1 MEKNLQQRETD
12 CLRIVLYGPESTG
25 KTTLA
30 KSLANVYNTT
40 WVQEFA
46 RKYLQ
51 DKWDKKKEVCNL
63 KDLLIIA
70 KGQLELENKAVEK
83 AKKFVFCDTNILVTK
98 VWSETHFD
106 GYCPPEIQ
114 SCVDIFQ
121 YEHYFLTSID
131 IPWKADD
138 LRDQPNNRQEMFFHY
153 KKLLEKKKLSFTILK
168 GTHNERM
175 YQAQKTLTEIKHK
188 NDF

>member
-1 MEKNLQQRETD
+1 MT
-12 CLRIVLYGPESTG
+12 
-25 KTTLA
+25 
-30 KSLANVYNTT
+30 
-40 WVQEFA
+40 
-46 RKYLQ
+46 
-51 DKWDKKKEVCNL
+51 
-63 KDLLIIA
+63 
-70 KGQLELENKAVEK
+70 
-83 AKKFVFCDTNILVTK
+83 
-98 VWSETHFD
+98 